1 MLLGGGVNPACSKG
15 FTHVVIKENRM
26 KNKTFTQKSAFT
38 LAEVLITLGII
49 GVVAALT
56 LPTLTKN
63 YQKRQTVIQVKKT
76 YSLLNNAL
84 EMAKK
89 DYDTDI
95 NNWEIIHEGS
105 LYIRSEHFAKNYL
118 IPYLSVVEE
127 CGKSSESG
135 CNYNSNLLSGGSYSF
150 ILKNGNVVRLAAY
163 YNDASQSA
171 DITRIEIIFDIN
183 GKKGP
188 NVLGKDIFEIEL
200 GGGSSYKQLNKFL
213 PYGYISSSSC
223 DRYYDMG
230 ISRQAC
236 TADGYKGYC
245 LAAIMCNG
253 WKIPDNYPW

>member
-1 MLLGGGVNPACSKG
+1 MLLGGVNPARS
-15 FTHVVIKENRM
+15 N
-26 KNKTFTQKSAFT
+26 AFT

-63 YQKRQTVIQVKKT
+63 YQKRQTEIQVKKT

-95 NNWEIIHEGS
+95 NNWEILHEGS
-105 LYIRSEHFAKNYL
+105 IYERSEHFAKNYL
-118 IPYLSVVEE
+118 IPYLSVIEE
-127 CGKSSESG
+127 CGNWNSGKSRCG
-135 CNYNSNLLSGGSYSF
+135 YNSKLSSNQSYSF
-150 ILKNGNVVRLAAY
+150 ILKNGNVINLMAG
-163 YNDASQSA
+163 YNPNFQSE
-171 DITRIEIIFDIN
+171 DVTRVEIFFDIN

-188 NVLGKDIFEIEL
+188 NVYGKDIFEVEL
-200 GGGSSYKQLNKFL
+200 GGSSMTENINKFL
-213 PYGYISSSSC
+213 PYGYETNTDCNNYITTS
-223 DRYYDMG
+223 G
-230 ISRQAC
+230 NQAC
-236 TADGYKGYC
+236 RAGEYKGYC